1 MNTLNRDR
9 NALKRLVE
17 SYGKKDVLNFVRH
30 LNEGSEYIAPNIL
43 ICVDTSGS
51 VDKESYDKYLINDI
65 LYVCDIDY
73 GAAKRN
79 AQVKIAAFDDEGI
92 YYMNNVKNMHSS
104 ILSNINI
111 SYSMSGGSDFKKL
124 LNDISKSLP
133 KYGPYTEVIII
144 SDADI
149 YGFENEVDN
158 WAKGNKHR
166 FDTYVVIEDEGSMI
180 CVYK

>member
-65 LYVCDIDY
+65 LYVC
-73 GAAKRN
+73 AK
-79 AQVKIAAFDDEGI
+79 I
-92 YYMNNVKNMHSS
+92 Y
-104 ILSNINI
+104 
-111 SYSMSGGSDFKKL
+111 
-124 LNDISKSLP
+124 
-133 KYGPYTEVIII
+133 II
-144 SDADI
+144 
-149 YGFENEVDN
+149 
-158 WAKGNKHR
+158 
-166 FDTYVVIEDEGSMI
+166 
-180 CVYK
+180 YKPL